1 MKIREARF
9 SRNVEKANIVVHEA
23 EAGLLRAL
31 ERSYPLGEAV
41 RVIHYR
47 GEYTGIVVGHD
58 RYGVRVIIKNEESGK
73 ISRRY
78 FREVETEYGHT

>member
-31 ERSYPLGEAV
+31 ERSYPRGEAV
-41 RVIHYR
+41 RVIHCR
-47 GEYTGIVVGHD
+47 GEYTGSVVGHD
-58 RYGVRVIIKNEESGK
+58 RYGARVAIKNDVSGK
-73 ISRRY
+73 VSRRWY
-78 FREVETEYGHT
+78 REVEMEAE

>member
-23 EAGLLRAL
+23 EAELLRAL
-31 ERSYPLGEAV
+31 ERSYPRGEAV

-58 RYGVRVIIKNEESGK
+58 EHGVRVAIKNDVSGK
-73 ISRRY
+73 VSRRWY
-78 FREVETEYGHT
+78 REVEMEAE